1 MPREPYSQ
9 DIFWLGIILSITGW
23 SGAAL
28 LPSGWGHG
36 IVPWSQLEE
45 SDLSKS
51 QNGSFV
57 KHLQTF
63 TGSLPLTYCLS
74 KYFFYKGLQQT
85 ITTQN
90 KNYLLPRV
98 TYPSAWFCKFIQIT
112 QCCGVFA
119 GKDCLDMCLGQ
130 GKVFISWSV
139 TKLGVRDPSFSGWAL
154 KHKTMFCINIVRLT
168 RTVIQDQSHRSKKQ
182 G

>member
-1 MPREPYSQ
+1 MGR
-9 DIFWLGIILSITGW
+9 

-28 LPSGWGHG
+28 LPSGWGHS
-36 IVPWSQLEE
+36 IVSWSWLEE
-45 SDLSKS
+45 SYLSKS

-57 KHLQTF
+57 KCLQTF

-98 TYPSAWFCKFIQIT
+98 TYPSAQFCKFIQIT
-112 QCCGVFA
+112 QCCGVFTR
-119 GKDCLDMCLGQ
+119 KDRLDMCLGE
-130 GKVFISWSV
+130 GKVFISWSL
-139 TKLGVRDPSFSGWAL
+139 TTLGVRDPTFSGWAL
-154 KHKTMFCINIVRLT
+154 KHKTMFCIDIVCST
-168 RTVIQDQSHRSKKQ
+168 RMVSQKQNHRSKKARLVHSKTFQ
-182 G
+182 NYGL